1 MSADDQLPSNAPS
14 DRTPSRGRRKRN
26 NARKDAARAYRAQ
39 HGGTWREAMRAVS
52 PNTTPTRTYP
62 PFDIGLDVIFAG
74 DPHPWTVRAVSRSGR
89 FVCCTRP
96 DDTGHDLGEQ
106 LRGIWLGRASE
117 RAQDAAQQWSA
128 RADDLR
134 TALDQLHTSLD
145 LPPEPPELIYT
156 VLDLET
162 GRRGPDNF
170 HGITDYRTDE
180 DCREAL
186 ECFEATAVYNDLH
199 DQGLTPA
206 AHYSDDASWA
216 PPHLHSVL
224 IAENGHAR
232 PHAELSRRQDTTI
245 GMPLRMQGSPRAAE
259 IAAAVTAF
267 LDRLRPGAAAHRR

>member
-14 DRTPSRGRRKRN
+14 DRTQRRGRRKRN

-39 HGGTWREAMRAVS
+39 HGGTWRDAMRAVS
-52 PNTTPTRTYP
+52 PNTTPARTYP
-62 PFDIGLDVIFAG
+62 SFDVGVDVIFDG

-96 DDTGHDLGEQ
+96 DDTDHDFGEQ
-106 LRGIWLGRASE
+106 LRDIWQGPASE

-128 RADDLR
+128 TAEDVR
-134 TALDQLHTSLD
+134 TALDQLYTRLG

-186 ECFEATAVYNDLH
+186 ECFEATTAYNDLY
-199 DQGLTPA
+199 DQGLTPTT
-206 AHYSDDASWA
+206 HYSDDASWA
-216 PPHLHSVL
+216 PPHLRSVL
-224 IAENGHAR
+224 IAENGRAR
-232 PHAELSRRQDTTI
+232 PHAELSRRHDTVI
-245 GMPLRMQGSPRAAE
+245 RMPLSMQVSPRAAE
-259 IAAAVTAF
+259 IAAAAAAF
-267 LDRLRPGAAAHRR
+267 LDPTRTKAAARRR